1 MNMWTLM
8 ATAGIA
14 AVWIIMPHVSHPFD
28 AGIVRA
34 VTVALV
40 ASPFMLVMVVVLLDT
55 NGRRH
60 HHGRLDALGPQA

>member
-14 AVWIIMPHVSHPFD
+14 AVWIIMPHIAYPFD

-34 VTVALV
+34 VAVALV
-40 ASPFMLVMVVVLLDT
+40 ASPFMLVMVVVLLDM
-55 NGRRH
+55 NGRRRP
-60 HHGRLDALGPQA
+60 GRLDALGPPA